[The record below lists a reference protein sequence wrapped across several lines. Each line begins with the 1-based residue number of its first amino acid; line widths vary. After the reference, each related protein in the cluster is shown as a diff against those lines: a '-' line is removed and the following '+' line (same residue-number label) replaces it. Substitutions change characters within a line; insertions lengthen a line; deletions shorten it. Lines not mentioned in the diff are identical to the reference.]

1 MILLCSGFEE
11 IYIIITC
18 KCHTERKIKILYDM
32 LDNLQNTGR
41 MKIVMTNTLWMDLK
55 VLKWKSFGLVLKTGS
70 ILNGLIVG
78 GQITLNQ

>member
-1 MILLCSGFEE
+1 
-11 IYIIITC
+11 
-18 KCHTERKIKILYDM
+18 M